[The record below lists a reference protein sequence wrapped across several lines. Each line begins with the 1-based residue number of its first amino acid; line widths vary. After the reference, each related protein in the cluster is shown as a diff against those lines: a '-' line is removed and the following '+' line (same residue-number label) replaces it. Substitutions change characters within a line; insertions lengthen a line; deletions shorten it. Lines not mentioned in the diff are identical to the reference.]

1 MIAISLCTVG
11 FLASIAAIIYM
22 EIFADNRNI
31 TSLHMHTTEAEVD
44 LSDVALDSLEVH
56 NLTASNDG
64 EEHILNE
71 ALTHRFDG
79 DEEILNEVLKAS
91 STNDIP
97 SLLNKSHGQLPDYVT
112 DTDELETTDYIPTNS
127 TIKFRDGVTIIYEMK
142 STESENE
149 MDSDFKGRSFGMDF
163 DQTEDSSNS
172 SFGKSHENTLK
183 KNAKQEFGFHSESD
197 GTILKDS
204 IFLDNAEGI
213 DANMLNK
220 SSLKDLKETV
230 LEDESK
236 MKNEV
241 ENVKL
246 DKWEKNESTEQV
258 PKDVFLPSEKLFSTE
273 TLQSQDFEIKNS
285 PILDTKDVLNSDRE
299 TDLADK
305 SEKYADDNT
314 QISKDSDTILT
325 NSSNVPMVHDFLP
338 TLKDDPPVTDDYDVN
353 TILVTIDDTEVSTD
367 SFLSKRNGEIN
378 IFQVS
383 SPVPSVEP
391 VKQINNNFPIPPK
404 KPVDIKGSL
413 ADAMKHLQKLDVN
426 NKILTSRAKPKQ
438 KNNVQ
443 TAKRKSTFNKDEEKR
458 RYLHRMRLMLFKQM
472 Q

>member
-1 MIAISLCTVG
+1 
-11 FLASIAAIIYM
+11 
-22 EIFADNRNI
+22 
-31 TSLHMHTTEAEVD
+31 MHTTEAKVD

-97 SLLNKSHGQLPDYVT
+97 SLLNKSHGQFPDYVT
-112 DTDELETTDYIPTNS
+112 DTDELETTDYISTNS
-127 TIKFRDGVTIIYEMK
+127 SIKFQDGVTIIYEMK
-142 STESENE
+142 SAESENE
-149 MDSDFKGRSFGMDF
+149 VHSDFKGRSFGMDF
-163 DQTEDSSNS
+163 DQIDEDSSDDN
-172 SFGKSHENTLK
+172 FGKSPENTLK
-183 KNAKQEFGFHSESD
+183 ENVKQEFGFHSQSD

-204 IFLDNAEGI
+204 IFSDNAEGI
-213 DANMLNK
+213 DDNILNEK
-220 SSLKDLKETV
+220 SLKDDLKETV

-236 MKNEV
+236 MKDEV
-241 ENVKL
+241 ENAEL
-246 DKWEKNESTEQV
+246 DKWEKNESTERV
-258 PKDVFLPSEKLFSTE
+258 LKDVFLPSEKLFSTE
-273 TLQSQDFEIKNS
+273 TLQSQDLEIKNS
-285 PILDTKDVLNSDRE
+285 PILNTNGVLNSDGK
-299 TDLADK
+299 TDLGDK
-305 SEKYADDNT
+305 SEKHNGDKT
-314 QISKDSDTILT
+314 LISKDSDTILT
-325 NSSNVPMVHDFLP
+325 NLSDIPMIHDFLP

-353 TILVTIDDTEVSTD
+353 TLLITIDDTEVSTD
-367 SFLSKRNGEIN
+367 SFISKRNGEIN

-438 KNNVQ
+438 KTNIQ
-443 TAKRKSTFNKDEEKR
+443 TPKRKSNFNKDEERR